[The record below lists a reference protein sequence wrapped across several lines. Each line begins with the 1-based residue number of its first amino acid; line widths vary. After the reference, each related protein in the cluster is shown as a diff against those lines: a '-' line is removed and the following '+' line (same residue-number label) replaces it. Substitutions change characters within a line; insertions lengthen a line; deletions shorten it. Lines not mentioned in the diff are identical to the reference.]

1 MDSYH
6 HGNLRAALLKAA
18 FQLIGKIGPEA
29 FTLREVARR
38 AGVSH
43 NAPYRHFKGKEDLLA
58 ALATDSF
65 RQLNEAVIRG
75 IAGAV
80 EAPVERLRAAAR
92 AYLHFGLAN
101 RARFQAMFH
110 STFDRQEYAD
120 YVANYSAAL
129 TLLDGLLVE
138 CLPPGALPS
147 EIPGQLVWAS
157 IHGITE
163 LGIAARLEDGDRER
177 LLLLVDAA
185 VDTLLKGLQH
195 VRM

>member
-1 MDSYH
+1 
-6 HGNLRAALLKAA
+6 
-18 FQLIGKIGPEA
+18 
-29 FTLREVARR
+29 
-38 AGVSH
+38 
-43 NAPYRHFKGKEDLLA
+43 
-58 ALATDSF
+58 
-65 RQLNEAVIRG
+65 
-75 IAGAV
+75 
-80 EAPVERLRAAAR
+80 
-92 AYLHFGLAN
+92 
-101 RARFQAMFH
+101 MFH